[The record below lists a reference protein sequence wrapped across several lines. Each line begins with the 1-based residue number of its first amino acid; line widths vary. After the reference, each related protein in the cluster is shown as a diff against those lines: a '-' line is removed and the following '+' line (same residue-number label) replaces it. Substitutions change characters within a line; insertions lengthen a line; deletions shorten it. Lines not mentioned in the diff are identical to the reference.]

1 MGLNAWFLGFLGWV
15 GLAFK
20 CLGFKVKVFK
30 VWLRFS
36 SFHFK
41 LSR

>member
-1 MGLNAWFLGFLGWV
+1 MGLNKRLLGLWGWV
-15 GLAFK
+15 GLGFK

-30 VWLRFS
+30 AWLRFS

-41 LSR
+41 LSN